1 MLQFMGSQR
10 AGCDLA
16 TEQQQRSAWISS
28 FLTLQ
33 SNITP
38 TLHPHLLSRPPLQ
51 QHDMAIPPFLTHAT
65 FLFSARCCSSDSG
78 YFYSTHTHTHR
89 DPHTQRHT
97 HRHTTSK
104 VLCCS
109 LFLFGFHHLVFRY
122 QINSH
127 SNGRS
132 IPLEAPK
139 ALLYCSLKWTW
150 VSPLLVLVTFVI
162 LLGLF
167 VLSNSPA
174 VIPNKI

>member
-1 MLQFMGSQR
+1 
-10 AGCDLA
+10 
-16 TEQQQRSAWISS
+16 
-28 FLTLQ
+28 
-33 SNITP
+33 
-38 TLHPHLLSRPPLQ
+38 
-51 QHDMAIPPFLTHAT
+51 MAIPPFLTHAT

-78 YFYSTHTHTHR
+78 YFYSIYTHTHTQRHT
-89 DPHTQRHT
+89 HTQTHTQTHTHTHT